1 MSATQDPIAAA
12 GAGTDPQAWRACRAL
27 QRLPRIT
34 PRALLGEG
42 RLVLVAPHPDDEV
55 LGCGGLLASLGDW
68 AGELLLVSVTDG
80 EASHPGS
87 SRWTRER
94 LREVRP
100 QESREALA
108 RLGLDLSRLH
118 WRRLG
123 MADGQVA
130 AAPLDTALRGLLRP
144 GDRLLS
150 TWRRDGHPDHEQVG
164 LACAA
169 AATACGAR
177 HCEVPIWAWHW
188 AAPGD
193 PRLPWARARRLDLDA
208 RARGRKRRAI
218 AAHASQL
225 QADPTRGAG
234 PILGPH
240 LLETLSQPFE
250 VYFL

>member
-1 MSATQDPIAAA
+1 MSAAQDPIAAA
-12 GAGTDPQAWRACRAL
+12 GAGTAPGAWRTWPGL

-34 PRALLGEG
+34 PPALLGGG

-55 LGCGGLLASLGDW
+55 LGCGGLLASLGAL
-68 AGELLLVSVTDG
+68 AGETLLVSVTDG

-87 SRWTRER
+87 PLWPRER

-108 RLGLDLSRLH
+108 RLGLDLPRLH
-118 WRRLG
+118 WRRLR

-130 AAPLDTALRGLLRP
+130 AATLDAALRGLLRP
-144 GDRLLS
+144 GDRLVS
-150 TWRRDGHPDHEQVG
+150 TWRHDGHPDHEQVG
-164 LACAA
+164 QACAA
-169 AATACGAR
+169 AAAARGAR

-188 AAPGD
+188 AEPGD
-193 PRLPWARARRLDLDA
+193 PRLPWARARRLDLDE
-208 RARGRKRRAI
+208 RALWRKRRAI

-225 QADPTRGAG
+225 QADPSRGAG